1 VKVKTDAIKPLV
13 IEAGRA
19 RLGYWSDLWLHRE
32 LLWFLAWRD
41 LVVRY
46 RQAVIGIAWAVI
58 RPALTVAVFSI
69 LFGRLAGLPSGSV
82 PYPLM
87 VLAGLLAWQFFVTAV
102 TSASACLVGN
112 ANLITKVYFPRLIL
126 PMSTA
131 LVALVD
137 LLISLVLYAL
147 LAAWYGHPPG
157 WTVLAL
163 PVFFVLL
170 VVIALG
176 ISVWLAALNA
186 RYRDFQHAVPFLLQL
201 GLYVSPVAFSSSI
214 VPGKWRLLY
223 YLNPMAG
230 VIDGFRWSLLQGAD
244 LPYWPGVWLA
254 AAVSC
259 VLAFSGMTYFRS
271 TERLLADFI

>member
-1 VKVKTDAIKPLV
+1 MKIKAHAPKPLV

-19 RLGYWSDLWLHRE
+19 RRGYWADIWFHRE

-46 RQAVIGIAWAVI
+46 RQAVIGVAWAVI
-58 RPALTVAVFSI
+58 RPALTVAIFSV
-69 LFGRLAGLPSGSV
+69 LFGRLAGLPSGAA

-87 VLAGLLAWQFFVTAV
+87 VLAGFLAWQFFVTAV
-102 TSASACLVGN
+102 TSGSACLVGN

-126 PMSTA
+126 PVGTA

-137 LLISLVLYAL
+137 FLISVALYAV
-147 LAAWYGHPPG
+147 LAFWYDHPPG
-157 WTVLAL
+157 AL
-163 PVFFVLL
+163 LLTLPAFFVLL
-170 VVIALG
+170 AIAALG
-176 ISVWLAALNA
+176 SSVWLAALNA

-201 GLYVSPVAFSSSI
+201 GLYVSPVAFSSAI
-214 VPGKWRLLY
+214 VPERWRLLY
-223 YLNPMAG
+223 HLNPMAG
-230 VIDGFRWSLLQGAD
+230 VIDGFRWALLQDAPA
-244 LPYWPGVWLA
+244 PYWPGLWLG

-259 VLAFSGMTYFRS
+259 VVLVSGVTYFRR